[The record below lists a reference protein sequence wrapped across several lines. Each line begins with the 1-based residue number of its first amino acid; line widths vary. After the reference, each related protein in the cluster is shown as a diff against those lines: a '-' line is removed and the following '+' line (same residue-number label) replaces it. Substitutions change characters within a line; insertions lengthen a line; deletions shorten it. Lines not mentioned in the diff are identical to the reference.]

1 MASRSEAEASHLHG
15 MKPRALARGVFI
27 FLAVSA
33 ISFMG
38 TFLIFGQKKQTL
50 YDRLTKTAV
59 FKGGRLLS
67 RAADLDALH

>member
-38 TFLIFGQKKQTL
+38 TFLIFGPKKQTL
-50 YDRLTKTAV
+50 YDRLK
-59 FKGGRLLS
+59 KNGRIQGLTLTFPS
-67 RAADLDALH
+67 RRS

>member
-1 MASRSEAEASHLHG
+1 MSTIDTNAGAIGAIFL
-15 MKPRALARGVFI
+15 